1 MKYWKQW
8 VFSLGLLGL
17 IAEGYAQ
24 VDVNSGPGA
33 VVQNAIQEVL
43 TDIKA
48 DPSLRQ
54 KDKASDLITRVVVP
68 HFDVTRMT
76 RLAVGKNWRSASPEQ
91 QSQLQSAFQTLLVR
105 TYATSLSQF
114 NNQTM
119 VVKSVDTQGNDSV
132 VHTQLASSGAQPI
145 GIDYSMEANGSNW
158 LVYDMVIDGVSLITN
173 YRSEFANEVR
183 QNGIDGLIR
192 ALNKKNKSSS

>member
-1 MKYWKQW
+1 MKYWKQC
-8 VFSLGLLGL
+8 VLALGILGLV
-17 IAEGYAQ
+17 AEGFAQ
-24 VDVNSGPGA
+24 VDLNSGPGA

-43 TDIKA
+43 TDIKT

-54 KDKASDLITRVVVP
+54 KDKASDLIARVVVP

-76 RLAVGKNWRSASPEQ
+76 RLAVGKNWRIASPEQ
-91 QSQLQSAFQTLLVR
+91 QKQLQAAFQTLLVR

-119 VVKSVDTQGNDSV
+119 VVKSVDTQGTDSV
-132 VHTQLASSGAQPI
+132 VHTELAASGSQPI
-145 GIDYSMEANGSNW
+145 GIDYSMEANGSDW
-158 LVYDMVIDGVSLITN
+158 LVYDVVIDGVSLITN
-173 YRSEFANEVR
+173 YRSEFADEVR

-192 ALNKKNKSSS
+192 ALNKKNNSSS

>member
-1 MKYWKQW
+1 MRSWKQCML
-8 VFSLGLLGL
+8 VLGLLGVV
-17 IAEGYAQ
+17 ADSFAQ
-24 VDVNSGPGA
+24 VDVGSGPGA

-43 TDIKA
+43 TDIKK

-54 KDKASDLITRVVVP
+54 KEKASALISRVVVP

-91 QSQLQSAFQTLLVR
+91 QKQLQSSFQTLLVR

-114 NNQTM
+114 SNQTI
-119 VVKSVDTQGNDSV
+119 VIKSVDTEGSNSI
-132 VHTQLASSGAQPI
+132 VHTQLDSSAAQPV
-145 GIDYSMEANGSNW
+145 GIDYSMEANGSDW
-158 LVYDMVIDGVSLITN
+158 LVYDVVIDGVSLITN
-173 YRSEFANEVR
+173 YRSEFSDEVR

-192 ALNKKNKSSS
+192 ALNKKNNSSS